1 MSAEYTA
8 EQNKKEMN
16 RMGIVT
22 PTVLVEEQRISQPQK
37 PRRRKRR
44 GVIRKIVWIFVI
56 ILIVVCVL
64 LYVRKA
70 LQTEYTVTYQQ
81 YNATTGTISN
91 SLSFS
96 GTLSAVN
103 SQTCLSNNSGTVKQ
117 IYVSPGD
124 QVQIGDK
131 LIRLSTGQILKAEI
145 DGEINEMKASEG
157 DEISAGT
164 TLCDVVDFTHLK
176 TSIRVDEYDINSVH
190 IGDPIKITTVATDK
204 SFDSKI
210 ASINHTSSSAGA
222 VAYYTTTAYVDVGED
237 VYPGMQVTVTLP
249 QEEAVDVVI
258 LKEDAISFDDENK
271 AFVYTAGESGEME
284 RTYIS
289 TGVSNGSYVEITS
302 GLQAGDTVYAEAK
315 VTAENSA
322 GGILS
327 GLFGN
332 TQIMGGGPDM
342 GGMQMPD
349 MGAGRNQD
357 AGNRPGGNG
366 EGRPSSGGFGGG
378 NR

>member
-1 MSAEYTA
+1 
-8 EQNKKEMN
+8 
-16 RMGIVT
+16 MGIVT
-22 PTVLVEEQRISQPQK
+22 PAIPDETQETNQRQK
-37 PRRRKRR
+37 SKRRKRR
-44 GVIRKIVWIFVI
+44 GIFKKMI
-56 ILIVVCVL
+56 WIVVIVLIIVGVL

-70 LQTEYTVTYQQ
+70 LQAEYTVTYQS

-96 GTLSAVN
+96 GTLAAVN
-103 SQTCLSNNSGTVKQ
+103 SQTCTSGNNGTVKQ

-124 QVQIGDK
+124 KVQIGDK
-131 LIRLSTGQILKAEI
+131 LVRLSTGQIVKAEI
-145 DGEINEMKASEG
+145 DGEINEVKVSEG
-157 DEISAGT
+157 DEVSAGT

-176 TSIRVDEYDINSVH
+176 TSIRVDEYDINNVH
-190 IGDPIKITTVATDK
+190 IGDPIKITTVATEQ
-204 SFDSKI
+204 SFESTI

-222 VAYYTTTAYVDVGED
+222 VAYYTTTAYVDVGDD

-249 QEEAVDVVI
+249 QEEAENVVI
-258 LKEDAISFDDENK
+258 LKEDAISFDDENR

-284 RTYIS
+284 RNYIT

-302 GLQAGDTVYAEAK
+302 GLQAGDTVYAEATF
-315 VTAENSA
+315 TAENTT

-327 GLFGN
+327 GLFGG
-332 TQIMGGGPDM
+332 TQIMGGAPNM

-357 AGNRPGGNG
+357 MGSRPGGSG
-366 EGRPSSGGFGGG
+366 EGRPSFGGFGGG
-378 NR
+378 ER

>member
-1 MSAEYTA
+1 
-8 EQNKKEMN
+8 
-16 RMGIVT
+16 MGIIT
-22 PTVLVEEQRISQPQK
+22 PAVPNETQNSK
-37 PRRRKRR
+37 RRKRK
-44 GVIRKIVWIFVI
+44 GIIKKMIWILVFV
-56 ILIVVCVL
+56 LIVVCVL

-81 YNATTGTISN
+81 YNVTTGTISN

-96 GTLSAVN
+96 GTLATVN
-103 SQTCLSNNSGTVKQ
+103 SQTCTSNSSGTVKQ

-131 LIRLSTGQILKAEI
+131 LMRLSTGQIVKAEI
-145 DGEINEMKASEG
+145 DGEINEIKVSEG
-157 DEISAGT
+157 DEVSAGT

-190 IGDPIKITTVATDK
+190 IGDPIRITTVATEK
-204 SFDSKI
+204 SFESKI

-258 LKEDAISFDDENK
+258 LKEAAISFDDENR

-284 RTYIS
+284 HTYIT

-302 GLQAGDTVYAEAK
+302 GLQAGDTVYTEAK
-315 VTAENSA
+315 VTTDNST

-332 TQIMGGGPDM
+332 TQIMGGSPNM
-342 GGMQMPD
+342 GGMQIPNMGEMQMPD
-349 MGAGRNQD
+349 M
-357 AGNRPGGNG
+357 GNRPGGNG
-366 EGRPSSGGFGGG
+366 EGRPSFGGFGGG
-378 NR
+378 DR